1 MHEVLCV
8 GHLCED
14 LASLGIELSLE
25 SMGFQSG
32 LGTLGRRVSVRA
44 PAVIVVIDFLLV
56 VTKGSASL
64 LRRALRR
71 RDAFAFVWGGR
82 RALRHRRIPRTP

>member
-8 GHLCED
+8 GHLRE
-14 LASLGIELSLE
+14 AFAPLGIELSLE
-25 SMGFQSG
+25 SMGLQSG
-32 LGTLGRRVSVRA
+32 LGTLGWRVPVGA
-44 PAVIVVIDFLLV
+44 PAVVIVIDFLLV

-64 LRRALRR
+64 LRHALRR
-71 RDAFAFVWGGR
+71 RDAFAFVWGRR